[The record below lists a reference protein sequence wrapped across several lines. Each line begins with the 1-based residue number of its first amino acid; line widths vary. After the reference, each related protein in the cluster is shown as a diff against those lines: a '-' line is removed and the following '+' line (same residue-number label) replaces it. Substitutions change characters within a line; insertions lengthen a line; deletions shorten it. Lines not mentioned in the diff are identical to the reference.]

1 MYLTNPTF
9 SSASNLYLLYS
20 TAYSGTSFE
29 QIAYALKGYKAPT
42 FIIVKHVDESNKDTR
57 ENKGVNI
64 FGGFSMQE
72 WVD

>member
-9 SSASNLYLLYS
+9 GSASNLHLLYS
-20 TAYSGTSFE
+20 TSYSGTSFGR
-29 QIAYALKGYKAPT
+29 IAYALKGYKAPT
-42 FIIVKHVDESNKDTR
+42 FIIVKHVEERDRNTR
-57 ENKGVNI
+57 ENNGVNI